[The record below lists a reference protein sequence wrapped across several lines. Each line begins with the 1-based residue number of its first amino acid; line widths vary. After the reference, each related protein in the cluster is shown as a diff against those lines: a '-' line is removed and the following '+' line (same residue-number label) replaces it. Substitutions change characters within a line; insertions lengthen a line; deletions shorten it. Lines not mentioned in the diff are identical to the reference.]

1 MRKRT
6 RLWAAGLAFALVATA
21 CGGDDEVAD
30 DVGATATADD
40 ATEATD
46 PETVPEDDTEA
57 AAEDLGPAVE
67 LTLGHPFPASHVI
80 QAKVLDDW
88 VQEVSD
94 ATGGTVDI
102 EIVPG
107 GGLGPPPAMYENT
120 VAGAQD
126 LGWALHGYTAG
137 RFPLMQ
143 IVEMPFAFNS
153 AEEATETLWDLYE
166 EFPAFQDEYSDVHV
180 VGLWTHDT
188 GDLWT
193 SSTQV
198 TTMEDMSGLSLRA
211 PGPIQQDL
219 INELGGSPVGMPAP
233 EIFDS
238 MERGVIDGLLIS
250 NSGVDSFGLY
260 DVIDFGVDCDCYV
273 AAMFLVINQSTW
285 DSLSPEQQA
294 AVDALSGREFSL
306 RAARAYDED
315 SDANQRKIEDAGIE
329 MTEPS
334 GDELTRWKDVGRA
347 VADKWVQE
355 REGAGQPGQAM
366 YDRLLE
372 LTGQ

>member
-1 MRKRT
+1 MRKRS
-6 RLWAAGLAFALVATA
+6 RLLVVAFALALVAAA
-21 CGGDDEVAD
+21 CSGDDEPAD
-30 DVGATATADD
+30 DAGATGTADD
-40 ATEATD
+40 STETADAQTSPEGD
-46 PETVPEDDTEA
+46 EETV
-57 AAEDLGPAVE
+57 AEDMGAPVE

-80 QAKVLDDW
+80 QAEVLDDW

-94 ATGGTVDI
+94 ATEGTVSI

-126 LGWALHGYTAG
+126 LGWALNGYTPG
-137 RFPLMQ
+137 RFPLTQ
-143 IVEMPFAFNS
+143 IVEMPFAFDT
-153 AEEATETLWDLYE
+153 AEGATETLWTLYE
-166 EFPAFQDEYSDVHV
+166 ESPEFQEEYSDVKV
-180 VGLWTHDT
+180 LGLWTHDT

-193 SSTQV
+193 SGTQV

-219 INELGGSPVGMPAP
+219 INQLGGSPVGMPAP

-250 NSGVDSFGLY
+250 NSGIDSFSLY
-260 DVIDFGVDCDCYV
+260 DVVDFGLDCNCYV
-273 AAMFLVINQSTW
+273 AAMFLVLNQSTW
-285 DSLSPEQQA
+285 DSLTPAQQA
-294 AVDALSGREFSL
+294 AVEELSGRDFSVRL
-306 RAARAYDED
+306 ARAYDAD
-315 SDANQRKIEDAGIE
+315 SEANQQKIEEAGIE
-329 MTEPS
+329 MTELS
-334 GDELTRWKDVGRA
+334 GEELTRWEEVGRA
-347 VADKWVQE
+347 VAEKWVQE
-355 REGAGQPGQAM
+355 REEAGQPGQAM

>member
-1 MRKRT
+1 MRKRS
-6 RLWAAGLAFALVATA
+6 RLLVVAFALALVAAA
-21 CGGDDEVAD
+21 CGGDDEPAD
-30 DVGATATADD
+30 DTGATGTAENSTETADAQTTPEGD
-40 ATEATD
+40 GETATEDMGA
-46 PETVPEDDTEA
+46 P
-57 AAEDLGPAVE
+57 VE

-80 QAKVLDDW
+80 QAQVLDDW

-94 ATGGTVDI
+94 ATGGTMSI

-143 IVEMPFAFNS
+143 IVEMPFAFDS

-166 EFPAFQDEYSDVHV
+166 EFPEFQDEYSDVHV
-180 VGLWTHDT
+180 IGLWTHDT

-193 SSTQV
+193 SGTQV
-198 TTMEDMSGLSLRA
+198 TAMEDMSGLSLRA

-219 INELGGSPVGMPAP
+219 INQLGGSPVGMPAP

-250 NSGVDSFGLY
+250 NSGVDSFSLH
-260 DVIDFGVDCDCYV
+260 DVIDFGLDCNCYV

-294 AVDALSGREFSL
+294 AVDELSGREFSL
-306 RAARAYDED
+306 RAARAYDAD
-315 SDANQRKIEDAGIE
+315 SDANQQEIEDAGIE
-329 MTEPS
+329 MTELS
-334 GDELTRWKDVGRA
+334 GDELARWEEVGRT
-347 VADKWVQE
+347 VAESWIQE
-355 REGAGQPGQAM
+355 REDAGQPGQAM

>member
-6 RLWAAGLAFALVATA
+6 RLWAAALAFALVATA
-21 CGGDDEVAD
+21 CGGDDEVP
-30 DVGATATADD
+30 DD
-40 ATEATD
+40 AGETPTAAETTEATD
-46 PETVPEDDTEA
+46 PETSTEEDTQV
-57 AAEDLGPAVE
+57 AAEDMGPPVE

-94 ATGGTVDI
+94 ATGGTVEI

-143 IVEMPFAFNS
+143 IVEMPFAFNT
-153 AEEATETLWDLYE
+153 AEEATSALWDLYD
-166 EFPAFQDEYSDVHV
+166 EFPAFQEEYSDVHV
-180 VGLWTHDT
+180 IGLWTHDT

-193 SSTQV
+193 SGTQV
-198 TTMEDMSGLSLRA
+198 KTMEDMSGLSLRA

-233 EIFDS
+233 EIYDS

-273 AAMFLVINQSTW
+273 AAMFLVANQSTW

-294 AVDALSGREFSL
+294 AIDELSGREFSM
-306 RAARAYDED
+306 RAAQAYDSD
-315 SDANQRKIEDAGIE
+315 SEANQQKIDEAGIE
-329 MTEPS
+329 MTELS
-334 GDELTRWKDVGRA
+334 GDELERWQEVGRR
-347 VADKWVQE
+347 VAEKWVQE
-355 REGAGQPGQAM
+355 REDAGQPGQAM
-366 YDRLLE
+366 YDRLQE
-372 LTGQ
+372 LTAQ